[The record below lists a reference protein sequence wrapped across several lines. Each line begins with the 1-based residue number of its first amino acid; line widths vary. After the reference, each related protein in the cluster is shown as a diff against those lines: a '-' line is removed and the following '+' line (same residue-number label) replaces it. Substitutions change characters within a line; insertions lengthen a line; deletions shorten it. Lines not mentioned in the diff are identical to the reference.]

1 MIGEANFPKRRE
13 SEIEGLHD
21 VTNGQLLDVME
32 DSLVFPMM
40 QIQTAFW
47 IFNSLLGK
55 YKTQQSE
62 YKIAS
67 TLESS

>member
-47 IFNSLLGK
+47 IFNSLPG
-55 YKTQQSE
+55 KTQL
-62 YKIAS
+62 KI
-67 TLESS
+67 EKIK